1 MKSLTKLMTKE
12 EELKREGND
21 KLNKI
26 KFPQLSLNLLYAI
39 IYLSSLSTLN
49 SLTIDDIVLFA
60 GHISFL
66 FKDQ

>member
-1 MKSLTKLMTKE
+1 MTKE

-39 IYLSSLSTLN
+39 IYISSLNTVNCLS
-49 SLTIDDIVLFA
+49 IDDIVLFA
-60 GHISFL
+60 GDICFR
-66 FKDQ
+66 FRDQ